1 MQAVIIAGGEG
12 TRLRPLTSTTPKPM
26 LPIANKPMIG
36 HVVELLAAHN
46 VTDIIVTVAYLG
58 NAIRNY
64 LGDGSEF
71 GVSVR
76 YLQEETP
83 LGTAGAVAHARH
95 LLRGTFLVLS
105 GDVLTDVNLTDA
117 VEFHQRHNAAAT
129 MVLTS
134 VDAPTEFG
142 IVATGE
148 AGRVEQLIEKPSW
161 GEVFTDTV
169 NTGIYVLE
177 PEVLDAIPTDRAVDF
192 SSEVFPRLLDEGEA
206 LYGYVSEGY
215 WADVGTFGGF
225 FQTGRDILDGRTHTQ
240 LEGFSFQGGVMIGK
254 DCNVDPTA
262 KIEGP
267 ALIGDYVYL
276 GPGVEI
282 RPYTVIGDNA
292 RIETGSVLSGAVLFD
307 HVFVGEATRI
317 RAAILGR
324 GAEVRSRSVDKL

>member
-36 HVVELLAAHN
+36 HVIELLAAHG

-95 LLRGTFLVLS
+95 LVRGTFLVLS
-105 GDVLTDVNLTDA
+105 GDVLTDINLGEA
-117 VEFHQRHNAAAT
+117 IQFHQHRNAKAT
-129 MVLTS
+129 MVLTA

-142 IVATGE
+142 IVATD
-148 AGRVEQLIEKPSW
+148 ATGRVEQLIEKPTW

-177 PEVLDAIPTDRAVDF
+177 PEVLDTIATDRSACVCGCVPADD
-192 SSEVFPRLLDEGEA
+192 RLDVSVRSAAGGELREMA
-206 LYGYVSEGY
+206 SLWEN
-215 WADVGTFGGF
+215 D
-225 FQTGRDILDGRTHTQ
+225 
-240 LEGFSFQGGVMIGK
+240 GGVMSLGRACGTGTEVVGWGTTLRIVGITK
-254 DCNVDPTA
+254 GCEMICVCA
-262 KIEGP
+262 ICWLVGWIAVA
-267 ALIGDYVYL
+267 ALIG
-276 GPGVEI
+276 
-282 RPYTVIGDNA
+282 RPLANWLAGM
-292 RIETGSVLSGAVLFD
+292 AVVA
-307 HVFVGEATRI
+307 VFRFM
-317 RAAILGR
+317 
-324 GAEVRSRSVDKL
+324 